1 MRRSVQIALTL
12 LTVLLLVKP
21 FDCFGS
27 GQFTAKAADCCKK
40 GKCAPSSNADDCCK
54 GTLPGGKQLV
64 LSKAPH
70 HSAVAL
76 DLIAIVAPVIIAP
89 VRVGT
94 TSIEKWE
101 PPGSPP
107 GSRVSLPLLV

>member
-1 MRRSVQIALTL
+1 MRRSIQIALTV

-21 FDCFGS
+21 FDCFGG

-40 GKCAPSSNADDCCK
+40 GKCNPSIGDACCK

-70 HSAVAL
+70 HSGIAL
-76 DLIAIVAPVIIAP
+76 DLIATVVPVPIAP
-89 VRVGT
+89 VRFCT
-94 TSIEKWE
+94 TSVEKSA
-101 PPGSPP
+101 PPGSPL

>member
-1 MRRSVQIALTL
+1 MRRSIQIALTL
-12 LTVLLLVKP
+12 LTVLLLVQP

-27 GQFTAKAADCCKK
+27 GKFTAKAADCCKK
-40 GKCAPSSNADDCCK
+40 GKCNPSTGDDCCK

-70 HSAVAL
+70 QAPVVLDLVANVAL
-76 DLIAIVAPVIIAP
+76 VTIAP
-89 VRVGT
+89 VLVGVT
-94 TSIEKWE
+94 AIETSE

>member
-1 MRRSVQIALTL
+1 MRRSIQIALTL

-40 GKCAPSSNADDCCK
+40 GKCNPSTGDDCCK

-70 HSAVAL
+70 HAPVVLDLVANVAL
-76 DLIAIVAPVIIAP
+76 VTIAP
-89 VRVGT
+89 VLVGVT
-94 TSIEKWE
+94 AIETSE
-101 PPGSPP
+101 PTGSPP

>member
-1 MRRSVQIALTL
+1 MRRSIQITLTV

-27 GQFTAKAADCCKK
+27 GQFTAKAADCCKR
-40 GKCAPSSNADDCCK
+40 GKCNPSTGDACCK

-70 HSAVAL
+70 HSGVAL
-76 DLIAIVAPVIIAP
+76 DLMATIAP
-89 VRVGT
+89 VAIVPVRVCT
-94 TSIEKWE
+94 NSIEKSE